1 MEKTK
6 SKVRRITYTIITI
19 ILVILN
25 IYTLYLY
32 SYKLSKYNNLQKNNT
47 TIENKLS
54 NIIKEKDI
62 EDNKL
67 KNIEEDI
74 DKINNIDKQIEEI
87 KNKFYENESKYEK
100 LVLEGKGSKKIAYL
114 TFDDGPYQISY
125 QFLDVLDKYDILAT
139 FFVIGNKPDDR
150 LPIYKEEVRRGHTI
164 ANHTY
169 YHSISKG
176 LYNSVSSFT
185 NQIKKNEDFILKET
199 GIKTNILRFP
209 GGSNQAKG
217 LKTSIIKE
225 ISNMGY
231 GYVDWD
237 LETGDGKKIAPTIK
251 ESIDNVLNKTND
263 RDIVVVLM
271 HDYSSVTLSALPSII
286 EGLEKQNYIMLPLFY
301 ESVKVKKS

>member
-6 SKVRRITYTIITI
+6 SKVRRFAYAIII
-19 ILVILN
+19 IVLVILN
-25 IYTLYLY
+25 IYTLYIYFHKLNKY
-32 SYKLSKYNNLQKNNT
+32 NSLSKTNF
-47 TIENKLS
+47 TIQNKLS
-54 NIIKEKDI
+54 NMIKDKEK

-67 KNIEEDI
+67 KNIEENI
-74 DKINNIDKQIEEI
+74 DKINNIDKYIEDI
-87 KNKFYENESKYEK
+87 KNKFYLNESKYEK

-125 QFLDVLDKYDILAT
+125 QFLDVLDKYDILVT

-169 YHSISKG
+169 YHSISNG
-176 LYNSVSSFT
+176 LYNSVSSFS

-217 LKTSIIKE
+217 LKNGIIKE

-237 LETGDGKKIAPTIK
+237 LETGDGKKVSPTIK
-251 ESIDNVLNKTND
+251 ESIDNVLNKTNG

-271 HDYSSVTLSALPSII
+271 HDYSSITLSALPSII

>member
-1 MEKTK
+1 MAKTK
-6 SKVRRITYTIITI
+6 SKVRRFAYAIII
-19 ILVILN
+19 IVLVILN
-25 IYTLYLY
+25 IYTLYIYFHKLNKY
-32 SYKLSKYNNLQKNNT
+32 NSLSKTNF
-47 TIENKLS
+47 TIQNKLS
-54 NIIKEKDI
+54 NMIKDKEK

-67 KNIEEDI
+67 KNIEENI
-74 DKINNIDKQIEEI
+74 DKINNIDKYIEDI
-87 KNKFYENESKYEK
+87 KNKFYLNESKYEK

-125 QFLDVLDKYDILAT
+125 QFLDVLDKYDILVT

-169 YHSISKG
+169 YHSISNG

-217 LKTSIIKE
+217 LKNGIIKE

-237 LETGDGKKIAPTIK
+237 LETGDGKKVSPTIK
-251 ESIDNVLNKTND
+251 ESIDNVLNKTNG
-263 RDIVVVLM
+263 RDIIVVLM
-271 HDYSSVTLSALPSII
+271 HDYSSITLSALPSII

>member
-1 MEKTK
+1 MAKTK
-6 SKVRRITYTIITI
+6 SKVRRFAYAIII
-19 ILVILN
+19 IVLVILN
-25 IYTLYLY
+25 IYTLYIYFHKLNKY
-32 SYKLSKYNNLQKNNT
+32 NSLSKTNF
-47 TIENKLS
+47 TIQNKLS
-54 NIIKEKDI
+54 NMIKDKEK

-67 KNIEEDI
+67 KNIEENI
-74 DKINNIDKQIEEI
+74 DKINNIDKYIEDI
-87 KNKFYENESKYEK
+87 KNKFYLNESKYEK

-125 QFLDVLDKYDILAT
+125 QFLDVLDKYDILVT

-169 YHSISKG
+169 YHSISNG

-217 LKTSIIKE
+217 LKNGIIKE

-237 LETGDGKKIAPTIK
+237 LETGDGKKVSPTIK
-251 ESIDNVLNKTND
+251 ESIDNVLNKTNG

-271 HDYSSVTLSALPSII
+271 HDYSSITLSALPSII

>member
-25 IYTLYLY
+25 IYTLYIY
-32 SYKLSKYNNLQKNNT
+32 FHKLNKYNSLFKTNF
-47 TIENKLS
+47 TIQNKLS
-54 NIIKEKDI
+54 NMIKDKEK

-67 KNIEEDI
+67 KNIEENI
-74 DKINNIDKQIEEI
+74 DKINNIDKYIEDI
-87 KNKFYENESKYEK
+87 KNKFYLNESKYEK

-169 YHSISKG
+169 YHSISNG

-217 LKTSIIKE
+217 LKNGIIKE

-237 LETGDGKKIAPTIK
+237 LETGDGKKVSPTIK
-251 ESIDNVLNKTND
+251 ESIDNVLNKTNG
-263 RDIVVVLM
+263 RDIIVVLM
-271 HDYSSVTLSALPSII
+271 HDYSSITLSALPSII

>member
-1 MEKTK
+1 MAKTK
-6 SKVRRITYTIITI
+6 SKVRRFAYAIII
-19 ILVILN
+19 IVLVILN
-25 IYTLYLY
+25 IYTLYIY
-32 SYKLSKYNNLQKNNT
+32 FHKLNKYNSLFKTNF
-47 TIENKLS
+47 TIQNKLS
-54 NIIKEKDI
+54 NMIKDKEK

-67 KNIEEDI
+67 KNIEENI
-74 DKINNIDKQIEEI
+74 DKINNIDKYIEDI
-87 KNKFYENESKYEK
+87 KNKFYLNESKYEK

-169 YHSISKG
+169 YHSISNG

-217 LKTSIIKE
+217 LKNGIIKE

-237 LETGDGKKIAPTIK
+237 LETGDGKKVSPTIK
-251 ESIDNVLNKTND
+251 ESIDNVLNKTNG
-263 RDIVVVLM
+263 RDIIVVLM
-271 HDYSSVTLSALPSII
+271 HDYSSITLSALPSII